1 MNEEEQYL
9 FDLRGFVV
17 VRNALTPAQI
27 NDLSQ
32 RLEAHYANNK
42 AAILGSD
49 RTVLGNHANDAWSAP
64 SLLELGGSYLDLIDL
79 PAIQPYLTK
88 LLGDHYPSPN
98 PSVSTSDYN
107 SSTLASCTPSA
118 APRLRSM

>member
-32 RLEAHYANNK
+32 RLDAHYANNK

-79 PAIQPYLTK
+79 PAIKPYLTK
-88 LLGDHYPSPN
+88 LLGDHYRLDH
-98 PSVSTSDYN
+98 DYAKID
-107 SSTLASCTPSA
+107 SKMPDREKTL
-118 APRLRSM
+118 

>member
-32 RLEAHYANNK
+32 RLDAHHGKNK
-42 AAILGSD
+42 TPILGSD
-49 RTVLGNHANDAWSAP
+49 RTVLGNHADDAWSAP

-79 PAIQPYLTK
+79 PAIKPYLTK
-88 LLGDHYPSPN
+88 LLGDNY
-98 PSVSTSDYN
+98 
-107 SSTLASCTPSA
+107 
-118 APRLRSM
+118 RLDHDDAKIDCNLPAREQSLYRLGG